1 MQYHKKFG
9 NIDISCSY
17 EIDQVPPSQE
27 ESNLLRDIRDISC
40 KITNRKIPS
49 IQKLSVFA
57 DILETLETNKEQ
69 YESGSILNLKPLEE
83 FANSAEKLTHVIEGY
98 IKRCNKLGTFN
109 TTDLL
114 RKIKGYMIKIDKL
127 SKVSDTLNDMMM
139 HPHKHKWYNNYIN
152 SIEKVNS
159 NLTLAA
165 NKTFEIMDESDNSDP
180 EILMKYS
187 NIFNMID
194 DESLKRID
202 ILSDRI
208 NCGISCNNKNCSND
222 NTNIN
227 PTPINTINPPTIN
240 PISINPTP
248 INPPT
253 INPISINPTPINPTP
268 INDIDN
274 SKTNRYLYIILI
286 VISIVLFLVIFVFFT
301 FIMLRR

>member
-17 EIDQVPPSQE
+17 EIDQVPPSKE

-83 FANSAEKLTHVIEGY
+83 FAISAEKLTHVIEGY

-159 NLTLAA
+159 NLTLAT

-194 DESLKRID
+194 DESLKRIN

-227 PTPINTINPPTIN
+227 PISINPKPINPSPINPTPINPSPINTINPPPINTIN
-240 PISINPTP
+240 PP
-248 INPPT
+248 
-253 INPISINPTPINPTP
+253 P

>member
-248 INPPT
+248 INP
-253 INPISINPTPINPTP
+253 TP